1 MASFAYLR
9 VSTSDQTTSQQL
21 SQISGA
27 GYQVDPDRCFVEHGV
42 GGKVPALSREQFKRL
57 NDRLSAGDILHVVKL
72 DRLGRDMLDVVST
85 IDNFIKR
92 GVAVNV
98 IGLGVLDNTPQSRL
112 TLSLL
117 AAISEFE
124 RSLISERTKSK
135 LAQLK
140 ADGRKLG
147 RPVKFSDSALT
158 AKALELFAKGTSWR
172 KVAVELGIALST
184 LQRLMKQKLNPEA
197 QRNVEM
203 AKVVNGGTEG

>member
-9 VSTSDQTTSQQL
+9 VSTADQSTNQQL

-27 GYQVDPDRCFVEHGV
+27 GFLIDSDRVFVEHGV
-42 GGKVPALSREQFKRL
+42 GGKVPALQREQFKRL
-57 NDRLSAGDILHVVKL
+57 NDRLSSGDILHVVKL
-72 DRLGRDMLDVVST
+72 DRLGRDMLDVVGT
-85 IDNFIKR
+85 IDIFIKR

-147 RPVKFSDSALT
+147 RPVKFSDATLT
-158 AKALELFAKGTSWR
+158 AKALELFAKDTSWR
-172 KVAVELGIALST
+172 KVASELGIALST
-184 LQRLMKQKLNPEA
+184 LQRLMKQKLNP
-197 QRNVEM
+197 
-203 AKVVNGGTEG
+203 

>member
-1 MASFAYLR
+1 LASFAYLR
-9 VSTSDQTTSQQL
+9 VSKSDQTTSQQL

-27 GYQVDPDRCFVEHGV
+27 GFQVDPDRVFIEHGI
-42 GGKVPALSREQFKRL
+42 GGNVPALQREQFKRL

-72 DRLGRDMLDVVST
+72 DRLGRDMLDVVGT
-85 IDNFIKR
+85 IDVFIKR

-124 RSLISERTKSK
+124 RSLISSRTKAK

-140 ADGRKLG
+140 IEGKKLG
-147 RPVKFSDSALT
+147 RPVKFNDAALT
-158 AKALELFAKGTSWR
+158 AKALELFASGTSWR
-172 KVAVELGIALST
+172 KVAVQLGIALST
-184 LQRLMKQKLNPEA
+184 LQRLMKQELNP
-197 QRNVEM
+197 
-203 AKVVNGGTEG
+203 